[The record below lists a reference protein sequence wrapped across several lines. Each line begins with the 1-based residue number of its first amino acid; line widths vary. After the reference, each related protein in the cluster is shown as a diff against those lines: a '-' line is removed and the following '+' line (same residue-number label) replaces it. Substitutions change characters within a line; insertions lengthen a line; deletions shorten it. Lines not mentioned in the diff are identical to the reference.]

1 MNPPR
6 KIKEM
11 PPVTGPV
18 VSPIEAT
25 EKGLLVPN
33 NGTLPPVCVVTG
45 ETLSLDTV
53 HYLLTDLSLHGESLS
68 LAHNDKCYRVR
79 LPYKD
84 PRMTGPSFLN
94 RVVQTLATAC
104 LATAI
109 LTDFPSTSGSFAA
122 YLGGLVVVWTLP
134 ELFASIN
141 RRLSLYCA
149 AELGSKIEIR
159 GIPRKTIDAMLAWQ
173 QRNQSRS
180 PFSNH
185 NTTHLTHP

>member
-6 KIKEM
+6 MIKEM

-33 NGTLPPVCVVTG
+33 HGTLPPVCVVTG
-45 ETLSLDTV
+45 ETLTLDTV
-53 HYLLTDLSLHGESLS
+53 HYILTDLSLHGESLF
-68 LAHNDKCYRVR
+68 LANQDKCYRVR

-84 PRMTGPSFLN
+84 PRLTGPSFLY

-104 LATAI
+104 LATAM
-109 LTDFPSTSGSFAA
+109 LTDFPSTSGSLAA
-122 YLGGLVVVWTLP
+122 YLGGLAVVWTLP
-134 ELFASIN
+134 ELFAYIN

-149 AELGSKIEIR
+149 GELGSKIEIR
-159 GIPRKTIDAMLAWQ
+159 GISRKTIDSMLAWQ

-180 PFSNH
+180 PLSNLK
-185 NTTHLTHP
+185 TIHLTHP